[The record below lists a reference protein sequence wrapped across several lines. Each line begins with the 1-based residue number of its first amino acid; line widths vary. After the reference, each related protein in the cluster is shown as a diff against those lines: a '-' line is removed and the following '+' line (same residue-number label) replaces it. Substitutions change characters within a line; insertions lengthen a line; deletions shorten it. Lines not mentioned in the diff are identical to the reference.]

1 MLKSDF
7 SLRRMVASAL
17 LLSSLGLI
25 PTGAVHAA
33 GSDWDALGGR
43 DVVTTFT
50 TDAVNR
56 WRKNPVLVQFAQTDD
71 AKAARLVVFLVEQFC
86 AETGG
91 GCTYPGK
98 NMTEAHAGMNIT
110 TAQFNALAEDLQF
123 AMDAANVPFRAQN
136 KLLAKLAPMLKD
148 MKGR

>member
-1 MLKSDF
+1 MLKSEF
-7 SLRRMVASAL
+7 FMRRAVASAAL
-17 LLSSLGLI
+17 FCCLGLV
-25 PTGAVHAA
+25 PTGVAHAA
-33 GSDWDALGGR
+33 SSDWDALGGR
-43 DVVTTFT
+43 DVVTAFT

-56 WRKNPVLVQFAQTDD
+56 WRKNPVLIQFAQTDD
-71 AKAARLVVFLVEQFC
+71 AKAARLVVLLVEQFC

-91 GCTYPGK
+91 GCNYPGK
-98 NMTEAHAGMNIT
+98 NMSAAHDGMKIT

-136 KLLAKLAPMLKD
+136 KLIAKLAPMLKD